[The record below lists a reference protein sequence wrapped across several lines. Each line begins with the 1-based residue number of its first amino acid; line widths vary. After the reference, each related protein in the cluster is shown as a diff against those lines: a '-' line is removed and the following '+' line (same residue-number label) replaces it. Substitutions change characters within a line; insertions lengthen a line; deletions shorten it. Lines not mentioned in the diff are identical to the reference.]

1 MKKIVITIGIVACT
15 LTATA
20 QKKVKETVA
29 INPNEQHLKVYAN
42 ALKYGDVQ
50 SAIYATQNIIA
61 NEGENSSFKDSLAL
75 LYYNSNNALSCH
87 LLCKELLANKPADV
101 TLLELNAT
109 SLKSLGATK
118 DAIEAYEKLFAAS
131 QNRYHGYELAQLQFG
146 ISRLAEALVTINQ
159 SMDKTKEL
167 EAKINFNID
176 KNKQQEVPL
185 NAALLNLKGL
195 VTYELKDEK
204 TAALLFDEALKIM
217 PEFEAAKQNKKAI
230 EALGDT
236 KK

>member
-1 MKKIVITIGIVACT
+1 MKKIIVTALVLASVQGIYAQKNAKQ
-15 LTATA
+15 TAT
-20 QKKVKETVA
+20 

-87 LLCKELLANKPADV
+87 LLCEELLKSKPADV

-118 DAIEAYEKLFAAS
+118 DAIEAYEKLFAVS

-146 ISRLAEALVTINQ
+146 ISRLAEAIVTINQ
-159 SMDKTKEL
+159 AMERTKEL
-167 EAKINFNID
+167 EAKITFNID
-176 KNKQQEVPL
+176 KNQSQQVPL

-204 TAALLFDEALKIM
+204 TAASLFDDALKIM

-230 EALGDT
+230 EALG

>member
-1 MKKIVITIGIVACT
+1 MKKTLITLSIFVAT
-15 LTATA
+15 TSFA
-20 QKKVKETVA
+20 QKKSKSESPVVKTEINSA
-29 INPNEQHLKVYAN
+29 IYNN
-42 ALKYGDVQ
+42 ALKYGDIQ
-50 SAIYATQNIIA
+50 TAITATHQIIA
-61 NEGENSSFKDSLAL
+61 TEGENSSFKDSLAL

-87 LLCKELLANKPADV
+87 LLCKELLASKSADL
-101 TLLELNAT
+101 TLLELNAS
-109 SLKSLGATK
+109 SLKGLGATK
-118 DAIEAYEKLFAAS
+118 DAIEAYEKLFAVS

-159 SMDKTKEL
+159 SMEKTKEL

-230 EALGDT
+230 EALGET

>member
-1 MKKIVITIGIVACT
+1 MKKTLLTFGIVACA

-20 QKKVKETVA
+20 QKKAKHTA
-29 INPNEQHLKVYAN
+29 TINPNEQHLKVYAN
-42 ALKYGDVQ
+42 SLKYGDVQ
-50 SAIYATQNIIA
+50 SAIFATQNIIA
-61 NEGENSSFKDSLAL
+61 SEGEISTFKDSLAL

-87 LLCKELLANKPADV
+87 LLCKELLKSKPADV

-109 SLKSLGATK
+109 SLKGLGATK
-118 DAIEAYEKLFAAS
+118 DAIEAYEKLFSVS

-159 SMDKTKEL
+159 SMEKTKEL

-230 EALGDT
+230 EALGET